1 MIWNYLIRIYQNLKF
16 ILNNMFYTKEEL
28 NEMGFKS
35 IGENVLISD
44 KASIY
49 GVKNIEVGS
58 NVRIDDFCIISAGEG
73 GIKIGNYVHIAC
85 YAHLIGSGQ
94 IIVEDHAQISGKVS
108 IYSSSDDFSG
118 DYLVGPTVPK
128 DFTNVKS
135 LTVHLK
141 KYVILG
147 CNVVVLPG
155 VTIGEGSA
163 IGALSLVSKSLPE
176 YGIYGGNPL
185 RLIKERTKGMQK
197 YEI

>member
-1 MIWNYLIRIYQNLKF
+1 MFYSKEQ
-16 ILNNMFYTKEEL
+16 LNN
-28 NEMGFKS
+28 MGFKS
-35 IGENVLISD
+35 IGDNVLISD
-44 KASIY
+44 KSSIY
-49 GVKNIEVGS
+49 GVSNIEIGS
-58 NVRIDDFCIISAGEG
+58 NVRIDDFCIISAGNG

-94 IIVEDHAQISGKVS
+94 IIVEDHAQISGKSS

-118 DYLVGPTVPK
+118 DFLIGPTVPK
-128 DFTNVKS
+128 EFTNVRN

-155 VTIGEGSA
+155 VTIEEGTA

-185 RLIKERTKGMQK
+185 KFLKERTKGM
-197 YEI
+197 EI

>member
-1 MIWNYLIRIYQNLKF
+1 
-16 ILNNMFYTKEEL
+16 MFYTKEQL

-35 IGENVLISD
+35 IGDNVLISD

-49 GVKNIEVGS
+49 GAKNIEIGS
-58 NVRIDDFCIISAGEG
+58 NVRIDDFCILSSGEG

-94 IIVEDHAQISGKVS
+94 IIIEDHAQISGKVS

-118 DYLVGPTVPK
+118 DYLIGPTVPK
-128 DFTNVKS
+128 EYSNVRN

-155 VTIGEGSA
+155 VTIEEGTA
-163 IGALSLVSKSLPE
+163 IGALSLVSKSLPG
-176 YGIYGGNPL
+176 YGIYGGNPIKFL
-185 RLIKERTKGMQK
+185 KERTKVMQK

>member
-1 MIWNYLIRIYQNLKF
+1 
-16 ILNNMFYTKEEL
+16 MFYTKEEL
-28 NEMGFKS
+28 NQMGFKS
-35 IGENVLISD
+35 IGDNVLISD

-49 GVKNIEVGS
+49 GVKNIEIGS

-108 IYSSSDDFSG
+108 VYSSSDDFSG

-128 DFTNVKS
+128 EFTNVKS

-155 VTIGEGSA
+155 VTIGEGTA

-185 RLIKERTKGMQK
+185 RLIKERTNGMQK

>member
-1 MIWNYLIRIYQNLKF
+1 MSFLKQ
-16 ILNNMFYTKEEL
+16 EEL
-28 NEMGFKS
+28 NKMGFKS

-49 GVKNIEVGS
+49 GVKDIEIGS
-58 NVRIDDFCIISAGEG
+58 NVRIDDFCIISAGKG
-73 GIKIGNYVHIAC
+73 GIKIGDYVHIAC
-85 YAHLIGSGQ
+85 YAHLIGAGQ

-118 DYLVGPTVPK
+118 NYLVGPTVPSE
-128 DFTNVKS
+128 FTNVKS

-141 KYVILG
+141 KYVVLG

-155 VTIGEGSA
+155 VTIGEGTA

-185 RLIKERTKGMQK
+185 KFIKERTKGMQK

>member
-1 MIWNYLIRIYQNLKF
+1 
-16 ILNNMFYTKEEL
+16 MFYSKDDL
-28 NEMGFKS
+28 LKIGFKS

-49 GVKNIEVGS
+49 NASEISIGN

-73 GIKIGNYVHIAC
+73 GINIGNYVHIAC

-94 IIVEDHAQISGKVS
+94 IIIEDHAQISGKVS

-118 DYLVGPTVPK
+118 DYLVGPTVPSE
-128 DFTNVKS
+128 FTNVKS

-141 KYVILG
+141 KYVVLG
-147 CNVVVLPG
+147 CNSVVLPG
-155 VTIGEGSA
+155 VTIGEGTA
-163 IGALSLVSKSLPE
+163 IGALSLVSRSLPE

-185 RLIKERTKGMQK
+185 RLIKERTQGMKK
-197 YEI
+197 YQI

>member
-1 MIWNYLIRIYQNLKF
+1 
-16 ILNNMFYTKEEL
+16 MFYTKEEL

-35 IGENVLISD
+35 IGDNVLISD
-44 KASIY
+44 KSSIY
-49 GVKNIEVGS
+49 GVKNIEIGS

-94 IIVEDHAQISGKVS
+94 IIVDDHAQISGKVS

-118 DYLVGPTVPK
+118 DYLIGPTVPQEYS
-128 DFTNVKS
+128 NVKN

-155 VTIGEGSA
+155 VTIEEGTA
-163 IGALSLVSKSLPE
+163 IGALSLVSKSLPS

-185 RLIKERTKGMQK
+185 KFLKERTKGMQK
-197 YEI
+197 YDI

>member
-1 MIWNYLIRIYQNLKF
+1 MIWNYLILICPNLKF
-16 ILNNMFYTKEEL
+16 IKNNMFYTKEEL
-28 NEMGFKS
+28 SEMGFKS

-49 GVKNIEVGS
+49 GVKNIEIGS

-73 GIKIGNYVHIAC
+73 GIKIGSYVHIAC

-118 DYLVGPTVPK
+118 DYLVGPTVPNK
-128 DFTNVKS
+128 FTNVKS

-141 KYVILG
+141 KYVVLG

-155 VTIGEGSA
+155 VTIGEGTA

-185 RLIKERTKGMQK
+185 KLIKERTKGMQK

>member
-1 MIWNYLIRIYQNLKF
+1 MIWNYHILICLNLKY
-16 ILNNMFYTKEEL
+16 IKNNMFYTKEEL

-49 GVKNIEVGS
+49 GVKNIEIGS

-118 DYLVGPTVPK
+118 NYLVGPTVPK
-128 DFTNVKS
+128 EFTNVKS

-155 VTIGEGSA
+155 VTIEEGTA

>member
-1 MIWNYLIRIYQNLKF
+1 
-16 ILNNMFYTKEEL
+16 MFYTKKEL
-28 NEMGFKS
+28 QKIGFKS
-35 IGENVLISD
+35 IGENVLISN

-49 GVKNIEVGS
+49 GAKNIEIGS
-58 NVRIDDFCIISAGEG
+58 NVRIDDFCIISAGKE
-73 GIKIGNYVHIAC
+73 GIKIGNYIHIAC
-85 YAHLIGSGQ
+85 YAHLIGSGK
-94 IIVEDHAQISGKVS
+94 IIVDDHAQISGKVS

-118 DYLVGPTVPK
+118 EYLVGPTIPK

-147 CNVVVLPG
+147 CNTVVLPG
-155 VTIGEGSA
+155 VIINEGTA

-185 RLIKERTKGMQK
+185 KFIKKRTKGMQK

>member
-1 MIWNYLIRIYQNLKF
+1 
-16 ILNNMFYTKEEL
+16 MFYSREEL
-28 NEMGFKS
+28 ENIGFKS
-35 IGENVLISD
+35 IGENVLISN
-44 KASIY
+44 KSSIY
-49 GVKNIEVGS
+49 GAKNIEIGS
-58 NVRIDDFCIISAGEG
+58 NVRIDDFCIISAGEK
-73 GIKIGNYVHIAC
+73 GIKIGNYIHIAC
-85 YAHLIGSGQ
+85 YAHLIGSGR

-128 DFTNVKS
+128 EFTNVKN

-147 CNVVVLPG
+147 CNTVVLPG
-155 VTIGEGSA
+155 VTIEEGTA
-163 IGALSLVSKSLPE
+163 VGALSLVSKNLPE

-185 RLIKERTKGMQK
+185 RQIKNRTKGMHK